1 MKRKICL
8 IFVAILCVVSAL
20 VALCACNKKDNAESK
35 DNVSRL
41 TEAYYAG
48 ESDLFAVTI
57 EKGRRE
63 KSFIADGIAK
73 DVCDFT
79 ELSITPLKS
88 NEYQSIAY
96 VVCADN
102 KTVSGEIQSGKSGEF
117 TASIALDF
125 VPTTISVTAGEA
137 KSDIELC
144 SILDGKLSS
153 SDVINI
159 AKDAFKDKI
168 DKEYSEGK
176 AERAAQKR
184 RAAGS
189 QQQQRSEDQQGS
201 ADAPPH
207 AFFLFLSSTAPAI
220 TSSAPAAA
228 STQTRALFTPV

>member
-1 MKRKICL
+1 MFFCIIATFPKYILHMKRKICL

-48 ESDLFAVTI
+48 ESVLFAVTI

-79 ELSITPLKS
+79 ELTITPLKS

-125 VPTTISVTAGEA
+125 VPTTIRVTAGEA
-137 KSDIELC
+137 ESDIELC

-153 SDVINI
+153 SDIINI

-176 AERAAQKR
+176 AEREIYVKLIT
-184 RAAGS
+184 
-189 QQQQRSEDQQGS
+189 
-201 ADAPPH
+201 ADRESYYYYVSFIGDGVDYWAMLIDP
-207 AFFLFLSSTAPAI
+207 STGNI
-220 TSSAPAAA
+220 ISKK
-228 STQTRALFTPV
+228 